1 MGGWIIA
8 VPDLGLP
15 VIGPASDDEVPTT
28 RSTPTLSVL
37 IPCWNSADTIER
49 AMTSILD
56 EHGIALELIVIDD
69 GSTDGTFDAA
79 RAVADRDPR
88 VVLVQLESNEGVSV
102 ARNRGLAI
110 ARGEWLTFL
119 DADDRLLP
127 GAVAALMRPT
137 IDPEVLA
144 VIGQR
149 IWTDGERTWL
159 SPLYDI
165 PDIREP
171 GRKSIATHPGL
182 LYYASATGK
191 AFHRSLVDGR
201 RFAGRVLGDQPWTI
215 HCLLRA
221 GDYVAVI
228 AETVYEW
235 RRPHPDLYISTIT
248 AETRTSA
255 ERAVEMVSIARTA
268 YLEVSADVDVLV
280 AEEATRSGVK
290 RAYFERL
297 VRSDISDRLRTAITR
312 RDPATGDLLDAIGRF
327 FVAVPVGTMAAT
339 DVHLKLIMRS
349 AAYRYSALRSSER
362 SRYWQMIR
370 PILVNDPRSSRRLG
384 GNPILSTAFWLARA
398 FRPPLGEALA
408 GAVLLP
414 ASLVA
419 RLMRR
424 AGIV

>member
-1 MGGWIIA
+1 MGSPFIR
-8 VPDLGLP
+8 
-15 VIGPASDDEVPTT
+15 PASDDEVPTT
-28 RSTPTLSVL
+28 RSTPELSVL

-56 EHGIALELIVIDD
+56 ERGIALECIVIDD
-69 GSTDGTFDAA
+69 GSTDGTFDIAQ
-79 RAVADRDPR
+79 AVADRDPR
-88 VVLVQLESNEGVSV
+88 VVLVRLATNEGVSS
-102 ARNRGLAI
+102 ARNHGLAS
-110 ARGEWLTFL
+110 ARGDWLTFV

-137 IDPEVLA
+137 ADPDVLA

-149 IWTDGERTWL
+149 IWTDGERSWL
-159 SPLYDI
+159 SPLYDT

-171 GRKSIATHPGL
+171 GRKAIATHPGL

-191 AFHRSLVDGR
+191 VFHRSLVAGR
-201 RFAGRVLGDQPWTI
+201 RFEGRVLGDQPWTI

-221 GDYVAVI
+221 GDHIAVI
-228 AETVYEW
+228 TETVYEW
-235 RRPHPDLYISTIT
+235 RRPHPDLYTSTIT

-255 ERAVEMVSIARTA
+255 ERAVEMVGIARTA

-280 AEEATRSGVK
+280 ADEATRLSLK

-297 VRSDISDRLRTAITR
+297 VRSDISDRLRTAIMR

-339 DVHLKLIMRS
+339 DVHLRLIMRS

-362 SRYWQMIR
+362 SGYWRMIR
-370 PILVNDPRSSRRLG
+370 PILADDPRSSRRLG
-384 GNPILSTAFWLARA
+384 GNPILSTAFWLART
-398 FRPPLGEALA
+398 FERPLGEAMA

-419 RLMRR
+419 RLVRR
-424 AGIV
+424 TGIA